1 MCPFRRRRFRPVT
14 DGRLDVV
21 INNFPF
27 VTRLLHEE
35 SGIISYFQ
43 SSLYLYIQITNYK
56 FTPIDNAR
64 MISYDMI
71 RRVTLTQTCTTAA
84 LVPRAVC
91 SCIALS
97 CAVKEYAYRPVPS

>member
-1 MCPFRRRRFRPVT
+1 
-14 DGRLDVV
+14 
-21 INNFPF
+21 
-27 VTRLLHEE
+27 
-35 SGIISYFQ
+35 
-43 SSLYLYIQITNYK
+43 
-56 FTPIDNAR
+56 

-97 CAVKEYAYRPVPS
+97 CVVKKLRTAPYRRENKNVPSRAVKEKIVPSLPVVEEIIYRPVPS